1 MPPKPLKKRVGE
13 WGALAIAVPLIGCIF
28 CLKFAVDAAAD
39 ALDAGSL
46 FYDKCKIRYRVK
58 TYRLRKSKPLATA
71 PLSKTKTKTGKS
83 AASPSAH
90 EKTGFLDL
98 PPEIRQQIYRLA
110 LPGPAIIQPRV
121 HSSFWG
127 PRPPTWVP
135 TQGIRTDADP
145 PSEALRLIT
154 GLGGSSVKQLVA
166 PPTRGCVHY
175 GSVSLLICGDMHH
188 FAPRWVRPHEHVF
201 HTDLM
206 RSCRAVYADVLE
218 VLYAQN
224 TVSLFGADIAR
235 YFCRISSPEGLSR
248 VRFVHVALMIPN
260 AWDDKKHK
268 TGIEETIRV
277 LKDSMPSLRQLDI
290 EVALLWG
297 QPKDPRRFWNWLR
310 EDVLEQLRGLD
321 RFVLKVSAYLT
332 MARPGWGRGYE
343 AWTPD
348 YEPLASWNDE
358 EYEALKARI
367 TSSEE
372 AMRS

>member
-1 MPPKPLKKRVGE
+1 MPPKTIKKRVGE
-13 WGALAIAVPLIGCIF
+13 WGAFAIAVPLIGCIY
-28 CLKFAVDAAAD
+28 CLKFTIDAAAD
-39 ALDAGSL
+39 ALEAGFV
-46 FYDKCKIRYRVK
+46 FYDKCKIQYRVK

-71 PLSKTKTKTGKS
+71 PPSKSKSKTGKS
-83 AASPSAH
+83 TASPGAR
-90 EKTGFLDL
+90 EKTGFLHL

-127 PRPPTWVP
+127 PRPPTWAP
-135 TQGIRTDADP
+135 AQGIRADADP
-145 PSEALRLIT
+145 PSETLRLIT
-154 GLGGSSVKQLVA
+154 GLGGSSIKQLVA

-175 GSVSLLICGDMHH
+175 GSVSLLICGDEHH

-206 RSCRAVYADVLE
+206 RSCRAIYGDVLD

-235 YFCRISSPEGLSR
+235 YFCRIASPEGLSR
-248 VRFVHVALMIPN
+248 MKCVHIALMMPS
-260 AWDDKKHK
+260 AWDDRAHR
-268 TGIEETIRV
+268 TSIEETIRI
-277 LKDSMPSLRQLDI
+277 LRDSMPSLRQLDV
-290 EVALLWG
+290 EVVLLWG
-297 QPKDPRRFWNWLR
+297 QPKDPQRFWKWLR
-310 EDVLEQLRGLD
+310 EDVLQQLVGLEG
-321 RFVLKVSAYLT
+321 FVLKVSAYL
-332 MARPGWGRGYE
+332 ALERPGYGRGHE

-367 TSSEE
+367 TSSAEV
-372 AMRS
+372 A